1 MAYENIHSSKSIKA
15 TASLVASQYCFV
27 TLDANGQI
35 ILLTSGGATGNAV
48 GVLQDKPGAGDPGFV
63 CGPGD
68 ITKVQCGGAIAAGAK
83 VMSNTTGQ
91 AVTATAA
98 GPYLGWALAA
108 GASGGITDILFQ
120 PDGFAA

>member
-15 TASLVASQYCFV
+15 TASLVSSQFCFV
-27 TLDANGQI
+27 SLDSNGQ
-35 ILLTSGGATGNAV
+35 LVLVTASAGNAI

-68 ITKVQCGGAIAAGAK
+68 ITKVQCGGNFAAGAR

-91 AVTATAA
+91 AVTATGA

-108 GASGGITDILFQ
+108 GATGGITTILFQ
-120 PDGFAA
+120 PDGFTA

>member
-27 TLDANGQI
+27 TLDANGQL
-35 ILLTSGGATGNAV
+35 ILQTTAGAAGNAI

-68 ITKVQCGGAIAAGAK
+68 VTKVQCGGNFAAGAK
-83 VMSNTTGQ
+83 VMCNATGQ
-91 AVTATAA
+91 AVVATAA

-108 GASGGITDILFQ
+108 GTTSGITTILFQ
-120 PDGFAA
+120 PDGYTA

>member
-27 TLDANGQI
+27 TLDANGQL
-35 ILLTSGGATGNAV
+35 ILLTSTATTAGAI

-68 ITKVQCGGAIAAGAK
+68 ITKVQCGGTIAAGGK
-83 VMSNTTGQ
+83 VMTNATGQ
-91 AVTATAA
+91 AVAATAA
-98 GPYLGWALAA
+98 GPSLGWALAA

-120 PDGFAA
+120 PDGFTA